1 MYLSGFSFFMNK
13 NIPDAIG
20 CPDVQITRRE
30 AYLDYIKSLDD
41 DKSTESQ
48 GLMGCYCKEETSMW
62 LPWTLVN
69 NNFAEF
75 SELNEYVAGEDRR
88 NYCLRWWLLQWTKEI
103 TLFFVSTSA
112 VFINEIVA
120 NVF

>member
-1 MYLSGFSFFMNK
+1 
-13 NIPDAIG
+13 
-20 CPDVQITRRE
+20 
-30 AYLDYIKSLDD
+30 
-41 DKSTESQ
+41 
-48 GLMGCYCKEETSMW
+48 MGCYCSSETSIW

-69 NNFAEF
+69 QNFKEF
-75 SELNEYVAGEDRR
+75 SNLNPNMEEGVEDTI
-88 NYCLRWWLLQWTKEI
+88 NYCLRWWLLSWAKQI